1 MKNDQQPDLQADHR
15 TDIATAFE
23 KQPKRLLVVDDERVV
38 CDAIARHLRNAGF
51 EVHVAYSGV
60 TALEILHESVFDAA
74 LIDIRMPRVTGF
86 QVLDRL
92 KQGNAEAK
100 AIMMTAYADISSAV
114 NSIAQGAEDII
125 SKPIDIDEVVSTVR
139 RCFTE

>member
-1 MKNDQQPDLQADHR
+1 MRDEGALGLGPAGQSEPPTLFD
-15 TDIATAFE
+15 E
-23 KQPKRLLVVDDERVV
+23 QPKRLLIVDDERVV
-38 CDAIARHLRNAGF
+38 CDALARHLRSAGF
-51 EVHVAYSGV
+51 ETLVAYSGV
-60 TALEILHESVFDAA
+60 TALEILREAVFDAA

-86 QVLDRL
+86 QVLEEL
-92 KQGNAEAK
+92 KRGNPEAK

-139 RCFTE
+139 RCFTV